1 MTDLMPNIASV
12 TDMQRNTKKLI
23 NLTKT
28 TNEPVVIL
36 NKNKPTA
43 VLVDYK
49 YFKDYEEIKRKAE
62 VADFEEAIKIA
73 TKEKKQGRLKRLKS
87 LKDLL

>member
-36 NKNKPTA
+36 NKK
-43 VLVDYK
+43 
-49 YFKDYEEIKRKAE
+49 
-62 VADFEEAIKIA
+62 
-73 TKEKKQGRLKRLKS
+73 
-87 LKDLL
+87 